1 MTIDPLSYTQELE
14 KLVIKG
20 VKRKYYRVARAA
32 RWYGG
37 IATADCTG
45 CNLKCI
51 FCWSGLPRDQPHNIG
66 EFYSPEE
73 VYKKLDRCASARGY
87 TQLRISGNEPTIG
100 REHLLKL
107 LELVEEKRG
116 GKYTFILETNGIL
129 IGSDPSY
136 ARALSRFKCLHVR
149 VSLKG
154 TNNEEFA
161 RLTNAIPQGF
171 DLQLKALEN
180 LLNANVRFHPAVMLS
195 FSSKA
200 NYKALLERLKAIDRE
215 LVEEVEEEY
224 VFLYPL
230 VVERLKKAGIKPNIA
245 YSPDGVPRELI

>member
-1 MTIDPLSYTQELE
+1 MALDPLRYTQELE
-14 KLVIKG
+14 KIVVRG
-20 VKRKYYRVARAA
+20 VERKYYRAARAA

-51 FCWSGLPRDQPHNIG
+51 FCWSGLPRDQPHKIG
-66 EFYSPEE
+66 EFYTPEE
-73 VYKKLDRCASARGY
+73 IFRRLDRCATARGY

-100 REHLLKL
+100 KQHLLKL
-107 LELVEEKRG
+107 LELVEEKK
-116 GKYTFILETNGIL
+116 KYAFILETNGIL
-129 IGSDPSY
+129 IGSDASY
-136 ARALSRFKCLHVR
+136 AKALSRFKCLHVR

-154 TNNEEFA
+154 TNSEEFT
-161 RLTNAIPQGF
+161 RLTGASPNAF

-180 LLNANVRFHPAVMLS
+180 LLNANVRCHPAVMLS

-200 NYKALLERLKAIDRE
+200 NYRELIEKLRAIDRE
-215 LVEEVEEEY
+215 LAEEVEEEY

-230 VVERLKKAGIKPNIA
+230 VVERLKKAGIKPTLA
-245 YSPDGVPRELI
+245 YTPDGVPRELI